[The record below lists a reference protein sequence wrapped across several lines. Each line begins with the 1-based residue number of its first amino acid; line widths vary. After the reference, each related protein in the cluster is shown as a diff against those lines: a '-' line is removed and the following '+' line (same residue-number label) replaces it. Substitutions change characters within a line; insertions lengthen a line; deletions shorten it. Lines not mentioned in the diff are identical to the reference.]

1 MAKRPYLDA
10 STMRPMYEK
19 YQRSGQ
25 SIKAFCKAEGIN
37 VSTFNYWRLKFI
49 KAGQAPRAGFNQI
62 SVRPKDLSIPPII
75 LRLGN
80 SLEIEFPSEYPVD
93 RLSQLL
99 TRLSC

>member
-37 VSTFNYWRLKFI
+37 VPTFNYWRLKFI

-62 SVRPKDLSIPPII
+62 SVRPKGFSITPII